1 MSGPGLWLRQPVAIR
16 FVRAPEPRV
25 SVSLSPRSP
34 HGADQPRWWSAGSS
48 LLVHAVLIG
57 LLVTSFRTPQ
67 RGAPAS
73 NLPKSIQII
82 MAPPAPQAA
91 PRVVVP
97 PALQQPKPPTPPKE
111 IAKLAPTPTPLPTPV
126 PAKPQPAQKPVAKP
140 QPTPAKPA
148 GTTTQRPTPAPPVPP
163 VETPEESLLGRF
175 HDNWLPPARR
185 PRNFSCMIRIDYRA
199 GGRITGVE
207 FLNKCGEYDLEESV
221 RKAIWKSQPLPLIEA
236 KTADGSI
243 EIEFT
248 P

>member
-1 MSGPGLWLRQPVAIR
+1 MCS
-16 FVRAPEPRV
+16 
-25 SVSLSPRSP
+25 S
-34 HGADQPRWWSAGSS
+34 ADQSPRWWGPATSFF
-48 LLVHAVLIG
+48 VHAVLIA
-57 LLVTSFRTPQ
+57 LAVTTFRTPQ

-73 NLPKSIQII
+73 NLPKAIQITL
-82 MAPPAPQAA
+82 APPAPPA
-91 PRVVVP
+91 PKVVVP
-97 PALQQPKPPTPPKE
+97 PALTAPKLPSPPKE

-126 PAKPQPAQKPVAKP
+126 PAKPQPVQKPVAKP

-148 GTTTQRPTPAPPVPP
+148 GASTQTPTPAPPVPP

-185 PRNFSCMIRIDYRA
+185 PRNFSCSIRINYLA
-199 GGRITGVE
+199 GGRITEVT

-236 KTADGSI
+236 KTTAGSI

>member
-1 MSGPGLWLRQPVAIR
+1 MSTETRIHGE
-16 FVRAPEPRV
+16 EP
-25 SVSLSPRSP
+25 
-34 HGADQPRWWSAGSS
+34 PRWWSAAAS
-48 LLVHAVLIG
+48 LVVHALLIG

-73 NLPKSIQII
+73 NLPKSIQIV
-82 MAPPAPQAA
+82 MAPPAPPA
-91 PRVVVP
+91 PKVVVP
-97 PALQQPKPPTPPKE
+97 PSLPTPKLPTPPKE
-111 IAKLAPTPTPLPTPV
+111 MAKLAPLPTPLPTPV
-126 PAKPQPAQKPVAKP
+126 PAKPKTEPKPVAKP
-140 QPTPAKPA
+140 QPAPAKPA
-148 GTTTQRPTPAPPVPP
+148 GASTQTPSPAPPVPP

-175 HDNWLPPARR
+175 RDNWLPPARR
-185 PRNFSCMIRIDYRA
+185 PRNFSCSIRIDYRA

-221 RKAIWKSQPLPLIEA
+221 RRAIWKSQPLPLIEA

>member
-1 MSGPGLWLRQPVAIR
+1 MSTETRIHGE
-16 FVRAPEPRV
+16 EP
-25 SVSLSPRSP
+25 
-34 HGADQPRWWSAGSS
+34 PRWWSAAAS
-48 LLVHAVLIG
+48 LVVHALLIG

-82 MAPPAPQAA
+82 MAPPAPPA
-91 PRVVVP
+91 PKVVVP
-97 PALQQPKPPTPPKE
+97 PSLPTPKLPTPPKE
-111 IAKLAPTPTPLPTPV
+111 MAKLAPLPTPLPTPV
-126 PAKPQPAQKPVAKP
+126 PAKPKTEPKPVAKP
-140 QPTPAKPA
+140 QPAPAKPA
-148 GTTTQRPTPAPPVPP
+148 GASTQTPSPAPPVPP

-175 HDNWLPPARR
+175 RDNWLPPARR
-185 PRNFSCMIRIDYRA
+185 PRNFSCSIRIDYRA

-221 RKAIWKSQPLPLIEA
+221 RRAIWKSQPLPLIEA